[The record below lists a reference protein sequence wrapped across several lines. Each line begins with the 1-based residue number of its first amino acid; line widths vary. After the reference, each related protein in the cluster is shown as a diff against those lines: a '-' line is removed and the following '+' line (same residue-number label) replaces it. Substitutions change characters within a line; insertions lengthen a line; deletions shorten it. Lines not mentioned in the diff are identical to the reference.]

1 MKRKVLFVAS
11 LFLATATFAQD
22 GLTSKKG
29 EAYLPEAGDWS
40 IGFDASSLT
49 GFVGNM
55 MGQTDGANALN
66 SGGWMNGT
74 VGQEIRFKMF
84 KDEKTAYRLRARI
97 GFGGT
102 GQDYVGIY
110 NHDAQNADAGAKT
123 DMNDYIL
130 NEKVSN
136 GFNLVLGAGLE
147 KRRGNTR
154 IQGYYGGEVFIGLL
168 GGKSTKYDDGR
179 GLSADWDG
187 SDMNTT
193 DANSI
198 NNTAIITSVN
208 TGQDSATVVT
218 ASGERTTEMKNGST
232 FTVGLQGFIGVEWF
246 FAPKVS
252 IGAEYTWGLSMSSI
266 GEGETSTEKWG
277 FSDADNSANANTP
290 GSVTDA
296 HLVEVTSKTGASGGL
311 SLDTGHNAML
321 NLQFHF

>member
-40 IGFDASSLT
+40 IGFDATGLT
-49 GFVGNM
+49 SFVGNM
-55 MGQTDGANALN
+55 ANAGNNDAGLT
-66 SGGWMNGT
+66 SGGFMNGT

-97 GFGGT
+97 GFGGS
-102 GQDYVGIY
+102 GQDYLGTF
-110 NHDAQNADAGAKT
+110 NHDAQNDTLGILTAD
-123 DMNDYIL
+123 NDYVL
-130 NEKVSN
+130 NEKKSG
-136 GFNLVLGAGLE
+136 GFNLVLGAGME

-168 GGKSTKYDDGR
+168 GGTSTTFDDGR
-179 GLSADWDG
+179 VLSDDWTG
-187 SDMNTT
+187 VDMNAS
-193 DANSI
+193 DANSV
-198 NNTAIITSVN
+198 NGTALNAAGTYSIFS
-208 TGQDSATVVT
+208 TGT
-218 ASGERTTEMKNGST
+218 RTTEMKNGST

-252 IGAEYTWGLSMSSI
+252 IGAEYTWGLSMSST
-266 GEGETSTEKWG
+266 GEGENSTEMWG
-277 FSDADNSANANTP
+277 FSDSDNTANNITP
-290 GSVTDA
+290 NSITDA
-296 HLVEVTSKTGASGGL
+296 HLVEVTSKTGKSGSL